1 MVKRMNDALGV
12 SQTIPP
18 PAPPPE
24 PKITTELALLHLA
37 KEDPEMLARQRD
49 KIFGR
54 DNPDSEPESI
64 WAPIVKE
71 LLPTVPVLAQ
81 GVLLWLG
88 GQASATQTPSPV
100 PNGQPAPPQMPP
112 PPPRTPTVVVLENL
126 IAAVANNANVKE
138 FAQFLERIEQSTP
151 DVGTFLNFLIELT
164 PDQVLEFIVSFY
176 PQAAPVTQLV
186 HARNWIA
193 LLQKEMREEEAAGP
207 SGEGTP

>member
-1 MVKRMNDALGV
+1 
-12 SQTIPP
+12 
-18 PAPPPE
+18 
-24 PKITTELALLHLA
+24 LLHLA

-88 GQASATQTPSPV
+88 GQANMAQPLPQA
-100 PNGQPAPPQMPP
+100 PNAPPAPPEPPQMPS